1 MAADAGSCYAQTMAK
16 RFDNQVVWITGGG
29 SGIGRA
35 LALGFADEGAA
46 VAVSGRREDRLQEV
60 VNELEARGTKGL
72 AVRCDV
78 TDEASVAEA
87 VQKVVRTFGGLDVA
101 VANAGFSV
109 AGRIEKLSAADWRRQ
124 LDVNVIGTAMTA
136 RYAIP
141 HLRERKGRLALVGS
155 VAAMMSAPGVGAYSA
170 SKYAVRAI
178 GQALAIEL
186 HGSGVT
192 CTTVH
197 PGFIE
202 SEIAQVDNQG
212 RYDASR
218 KDARPKN
225 LMWPA
230 ERAARAM
237 IDAIARRKREYTFT
251 GHGRVGAFAGRHIPG
266 VVHFGLTRAKN
277 RDKNRDKR
285 RSERRKKS

>member
-1 MAADAGSCYAQTMAK
+1 MAK

-35 LALGFADEGAA
+35 LALAFADEGAT
-46 VAVSGRREDRLQEV
+46 VAVSGRRDDRLNEV
-60 VNELEARGTKGL
+60 VSELEASGAKGL

-87 VQKVVRTFGGLDVA
+87 VQKVVRTLGGLDVA
-101 VANAGFSV
+101 VANAGFAV
-109 AGRIEKLSAADWRRQ
+109 AGRVEKLSAADWRRQ

-155 VAAMMSAPGVGAYSA
+155 VSAMLSAPGLGAYSA

-178 GQALAIEL
+178 GQALAVEL

-192 CTTVH
+192 CTTIH

-202 SEIAQVDNQG
+202 SEIAKVDNQG
-212 RYDASR
+212 RYDESR
-218 KDARPKN
+218 KDSRPKN

-230 ERAARAM
+230 NRAARAM
-237 IDAIARRKREYTFT
+237 VDAIAKRKREYTFT
-251 GHGRVGAFAGRHIPG
+251 GHGKAGAFAGRHVPG
-266 VVHFGLTRAKN
+266 IVHFGLTRGKS
-277 RDKNRDKR
+277 KKR
-285 RSERRKKS
+285 

>member
-1 MAADAGSCYAQTMAK
+1 MAK
-16 RFDNQVVWITGGG
+16 RFENKVVWITGGG

-35 LALGFADEGAA
+35 LALAFANEGAA
-46 VAVSGRREDRLQEV
+46 VAVSGRREERLQEV
-60 VNELEARGTKGL
+60 VHELELQGAKGL

-78 TDEASVAEA
+78 ADEASVADA
-87 VQKVVRTFGGLDVA
+87 VQKVVRGLGGLDVA

-141 HLRERKGRLALVGS
+141 HLRERKGRLALIGS
-155 VAAMMSAPGVGAYSA
+155 VTAMMSTPGVGAYSA

-178 GQALAIEL
+178 GQVLAMEL
-186 HGSGVT
+186 HGSGVS
-192 CTTVH
+192 CTTIH
-197 PGFIE
+197 PGYIE

-212 RYDASR
+212 RFDAAR
-218 KDARPKN
+218 EDRRPKN

-230 ERAARAM
+230 DRAARVM
-237 IDAIARRKREYTFT
+237 VDAIAKRKREYTFT
-251 GHGRVGAFAGRHIPG
+251 VHGKAAAFAGRHMPG
-266 VVHFGLTRAKN
+266 VLHFGFTRAKPQ
-277 RDKNRDKR
+277 
-285 RSERRKKS
+285 SA

>member
-1 MAADAGSCYAQTMAK
+1 MAVGSGSCYAQTMAK
-16 RFDNQVVWITGGG
+16 RFDKQVVWITGGG

-35 LALGFADEGAA
+35 LALAFAKEGAA
-46 VAVSGRREDRLQEV
+46 VAVSGRREERLHEV
-60 VNELEARGTKGL
+60 VQELEARGAKGL

-87 VQKVVRTFGGLDVA
+87 VRAVVRTLGGLDVA

-109 AGRIEKLSAADWRRQ
+109 AGRIEKLSAADWLRQ

-155 VAAMMSAPGVGAYSA
+155 VMSMMSMPGLGANSA

-178 GQALAIEL
+178 GQALAVEL
-186 HGSGVT
+186 HGSGVS
-192 CTTVH
+192 CTTIY
-197 PGFIE
+197 PGYTK

-212 RYDASR
+212 RFDASR
-218 KDARPKN
+218 KDGSPKT
-225 LMWPA
+225 LMWSA
-230 ERAARAM
+230 DRAARAM
-237 IDAIARRKREYTFT
+237 VSAIAQRKREYTFT
-251 GHGRVGAFAGRHIPG
+251 GHGKVGAFAGRHMPG
-266 VVHFGLTRAKN
+266 LVHYGLTRC
-277 RDKNRDKR
+277 
-285 RSERRKKS
+285 KKQKA

>member
-1 MAADAGSCYAQTMAK
+1 MAARSGSCYAQTMAK

-35 LALGFADEGAA
+35 LALAFADEGAT
-46 VAVSGRREDRLQEV
+46 VAVSGRREDRLQQV
-60 VNELEARGTKGL
+60 VQELEKRGAKGL

-87 VQKVVRTFGGLDVA
+87 VRKVVRTFGGLDVA
-101 VANAGFSV
+101 VANAGFTV

-155 VAAMMSAPGVGAYSA
+155 VMSMVSMPGLGAHSA

-178 GQALAIEL
+178 GQALAVEL
-186 HGSGVT
+186 HGSGVS
-192 CTTVH
+192 CTTIF
-197 PGFIE
+197 PGYTE

-212 RYDASR
+212 RFDASR
-218 KDARPKN
+218 EDRRPKN
-225 LMWPA
+225 LIWRTN
-230 ERAARAM
+230 RAARVM
-237 IDAIARRKREYTFT
+237 VDAIAKRKREYTFT
-251 GHGRVGAFAGRHIPG
+251 AHGKAGAFAGRHMPG
-266 VVHFGLTRAKN
+266 LVHFSLTR
-277 RDKNRDKR
+277 
-285 RSERRKKS
+285 SKK

>member
-1 MAADAGSCYAQTMAK
+1 MAARSGSCYAQTMAK

-35 LALGFADEGAA
+35 LALAFADEGAT
-46 VAVSGRREDRLQEV
+46 VAVSGRREDRLQRV
-60 VNELEARGTKGL
+60 VQELEKRGAKGL

-87 VQKVVRTFGGLDVA
+87 VRKVVRTFGGLDVA
-101 VANAGFSV
+101 VANAGFTV

-155 VAAMMSAPGVGAYSA
+155 VMSMVSMPGLGAHSA

-178 GQALAIEL
+178 GQALAVEL
-186 HGSGVT
+186 HGSGVS
-192 CTTVH
+192 CTTIF
-197 PGFIE
+197 PGYTE

-212 RYDASR
+212 RFDASR
-218 KDARPKN
+218 EDRRPKN
-225 LMWPA
+225 LIWRTN
-230 ERAARAM
+230 RAARVM
-237 IDAIARRKREYTFT
+237 VDAIAKRKREYTFT
-251 GHGRVGAFAGRHIPG
+251 AHGKAGAFAGRHMPG
-266 VVHFGLTRAKN
+266 LVHFSLTRG
-277 RDKNRDKR
+277 
-285 RSERRKKS
+285 KK

>member
-1 MAADAGSCYAQTMAK
+1 MAK
-16 RFDNQVVWITGGG
+16 RFKDKVVWITGAG

-35 LALGFADEGAA
+35 LALAFAEEGAV

-60 VNELEARGTKGL
+60 VEELTERGAKAL

-87 VQKVVRTFGGLDVA
+87 VQKVVKKLGGLDVA

-124 LDVNVIGTAMTA
+124 LDVNVIGVAMTA
-136 RYAIP
+136 RYALP
-141 HLRERKGRLALVGS
+141 HLRERRGRLVLIGS
-155 VAAMMSAPGVGAYSA
+155 VVSMLVAPRVGAYSA

-192 CTTVH
+192 CTTIH
-197 PGFIE
+197 PGYVE

-212 RYDASR
+212 RFDASR
-218 KDARPKN
+218 EDRRPKQY
-225 LMWPA
+225 MWPA
-230 ERAARAM
+230 DRAARVM
-237 IDAIARRKREYTFT
+237 LNAIAARKREFTFT
-251 GHGRVGAFAGRHIPG
+251 AFGRAGAFAGRHMPG
-266 VVHFGLTRAKN
+266 LVHFGLTRRAQ
-277 RDKNRDKR
+277 
-285 RSERRKKS
+285 

>member
-1 MAADAGSCYAQTMAK
+1 MAK

-29 SGIGRA
+29 SGIGRSLA
-35 LALGFADEGAA
+35 LAFAGEGAS

-60 VNELEARGTKGL
+60 VRELEAHGAKGL

-101 VANAGFSV
+101 VANAGFTV

-155 VAAMMSAPGVGAYSA
+155 VAAMMSSRGIGAYSA

-178 GQALAIEL
+178 GQTLAIEL

-192 CTTVH
+192 CTTIH

-212 RYDASR
+212 RFDASR
-218 KDARPKN
+218 KDGRPKN
-225 LMWPA
+225 LMWPTD
-230 ERAARAM
+230 RAARVM
-237 IDAIARRKREYTFT
+237 VDAIAARKREYTFT
-251 GHGRVGAFAGRHIPG
+251 GHGKVGAFVGRHVPA
-266 VVHFGLTRAKN
+266 VLHFGMTRGKPKAK
-277 RDKNRDKR
+277 
-285 RSERRKKS
+285 

>member
-1 MAADAGSCYAQTMAK
+1 MAARSGSCYAQTMAQ

-35 LALGFADEGAA
+35 LALAFADEGAT
-46 VAVSGRREDRLQEV
+46 VAVSGRREDRLQRV
-60 VNELEARGTKGL
+60 VQELEKRGAKGL

-87 VQKVVRTFGGLDVA
+87 VRKVVRTFGGLDVA
-101 VANAGFSV
+101 VANAGFTV

-124 LDVNVIGTAMTA
+124 LDVNVIGAAMTA

-155 VAAMMSAPGVGAYSA
+155 VMSMVSMPGLGAHSA

-178 GQALAIEL
+178 GQALAVEL
-186 HGSGVT
+186 HGSGVS
-192 CTTVH
+192 CTTIF
-197 PGFIE
+197 PGYTE

-212 RYDASR
+212 RFDASR
-218 KDARPKN
+218 EDRRPKN
-225 LMWPA
+225 LIWRTN
-230 ERAARAM
+230 RAARVM
-237 IDAIARRKREYTFT
+237 VDAIAKRKREYTFT
-251 GHGRVGAFAGRHIPG
+251 AHGKAGAFAGRHMPG
-266 VVHFGLTRAKN
+266 LVHFSLTRG
-277 RDKNRDKR
+277 
-285 RSERRKKS
+285 KK

>member
-1 MAADAGSCYAQTMAK
+1 MAALAGSCYAQTMAK

-35 LALGFADEGAA
+35 LALAFADEGAA
-46 VAVSGRREDRLQEV
+46 VAVSGRREDRLQHV
-60 VNELEARGTKGL
+60 VEELEKRGAKGL

-87 VQKVVRTFGGLDVA
+87 VRKVVRTFGGLDVA

-141 HLRERKGRLALVGS
+141 HLRERQGRLALVGS
-155 VAAMMSAPGVGAYSA
+155 VMSMVSIPGLGAHSA

-178 GQALAIEL
+178 GQALAVEL
-186 HGSGVT
+186 HGSGVS
-192 CTTVH
+192 CTTIY
-197 PGFIE
+197 PGYTE

-212 RYDASR
+212 RFDASR
-218 KDARPKN
+218 EDRRPKN
-225 LMWPA
+225 LLWPTD
-230 ERAARAM
+230 RAARVM
-237 IDAIARRKREYTFT
+237 VDAIAKRKREYTFT
-251 GHGRVGAFAGRHIPG
+251 AHGKAGAFAGRHMPG
-266 VVHFGLTRAKN
+266 LVHFGLTRAK
-277 RDKNRDKR
+277 K
-285 RSERRKKS
+285 

>member
-1 MAADAGSCYAQTMAK
+1 VAARSGSCYAQTMAK

-35 LALGFADEGAA
+35 LALAFADEGAT
-46 VAVSGRREDRLQEV
+46 VAVSGRREDRLQQV
-60 VNELEARGTKGL
+60 VQELEKRGAKGL

-87 VQKVVRTFGGLDVA
+87 VRKVVRTFGGLDVA
-101 VANAGFSV
+101 VANAGFAV

-155 VAAMMSAPGVGAYSA
+155 VMSMVSMPGLGAHSA

-178 GQALAIEL
+178 GQALAVEL
-186 HGSGVT
+186 HGSGVS
-192 CTTVH
+192 CTTIF
-197 PGFIE
+197 PGYTE

-212 RYDASR
+212 RFDASR
-218 KDARPKN
+218 EDRRPKN
-225 LMWPA
+225 LIWRTN
-230 ERAARAM
+230 RAARVM
-237 IDAIARRKREYTFT
+237 VDAIAKRKREYTFT
-251 GHGRVGAFAGRHIPG
+251 AHGKAGAFAGRHMPG
-266 VVHFGLTRAKN
+266 LVHFSLTRG
-277 RDKNRDKR
+277 
-285 RSERRKKS
+285 KK

>member
-1 MAADAGSCYAQTMAK
+1 VAARSGSCYAQTMAK

-35 LALGFADEGAA
+35 LALAFADEGAT
-46 VAVSGRREDRLQEV
+46 VAVSGRREDRLQQV
-60 VNELEARGTKGL
+60 VQELEKRGAKGL

-87 VQKVVRTFGGLDVA
+87 VRKVVRTFGGLDVA

-155 VAAMMSAPGVGAYSA
+155 VMSMVSMPGLGAHSA

-178 GQALAIEL
+178 GQALAVEL
-186 HGSGVT
+186 HGSGVS
-192 CTTVH
+192 CTTIF
-197 PGFIE
+197 PGYTE

-212 RYDASR
+212 RFDASR
-218 KDARPKN
+218 EDRRPKN
-225 LMWPA
+225 LIWRTN
-230 ERAARAM
+230 RAARVM
-237 IDAIARRKREYTFT
+237 VDAIAKRKREYTFT
-251 GHGRVGAFAGRHIPG
+251 AHGKAGAFAGRHMPG
-266 VVHFGLTRAKN
+266 LVHFSLTRG
-277 RDKNRDKR
+277 
-285 RSERRKKS
+285 KK

>member
-1 MAADAGSCYAQTMAK
+1 MAR
-16 RFDNQVVWITGGG
+16 RFENQVVWITGGG

-35 LALGFADEGAA
+35 LALAFAGEGAT
-46 VAVSGRREDRLQEV
+46 VAVSGRREERLQEV
-60 VNELEARGTKGL
+60 VQELESKGAKGL

-78 TDEASVAEA
+78 TDEASVADA
-87 VQKVVRTFGGLDVA
+87 VQKVVRTLGGLDVA

-109 AGRIEKLSAADWRRQ
+109 AGRVEKLSAADWRRQ
-124 LDVNVIGTAMTA
+124 LDVNVIGVAMTA

-141 HLRERKGRLALVGS
+141 HLRERKGRLALIGS
-155 VAAMMSAPGVGAYSA
+155 VASMLSTPGMAAYSA

-178 GQALAIEL
+178 GQALAAEL

-212 RYDASR
+212 RFDPSR
-218 KDARPKN
+218 EDRRPKN
-225 LMWPA
+225 LMWPTD
-230 ERAARAM
+230 RAARVM
-237 IDAIARRKREYTFT
+237 VDAIAKRKREYTFT
-251 GHGRVGAFAGRHIPG
+251 GHGKAGAFAGRHMPG
-266 VVHFGLTRAKN
+266 LIHFGVTR
-277 RDKNRDKR
+277 
-285 RSERRKKS
+285 SKK